1 MQAEDLQAWALLDAL
16 TSNWSGIAVR
26 IGPLPPALAAD
37 IEGLRAALAADDAA
51 SRVAVLV
58 DELLDLVLDTPA
70 DAYVRELVQRHVLA
84 PTGGQR
90 DASAQI
96 AVVPATAGELGSFQR
111 QLQFDFGTAL
121 QAATDIV
128 DMPVYY
134 ATNREPDATAA
145 GGWGAGLGSAL
156 GWGRVSVSIP
166 LERHRLGVLETRPFW
181 ALWRDRGDR
190 ERYMVMGEN
199 LCFTDPGQFGQ
210 SLHRQLQSAGGSDL
224 LVFLHGYNVSFEEAA
239 RRAAQLACDL
249 SFDGAVVLFSWA
261 SWGSLPRYVADED
274 RARVSATALAEFLRT
289 LQEGPWRRVHLLAHS
304 MGNRVLL
311 GALAGRAQPLPAAGR
326 VVLAAADVYT
336 REFTDIF
343 PRVLA
348 ALGPTP
354 GQLTSYVSRSDRA
367 LLLSRWLHGAE
378 RIGLFDDGAEPTIL
392 AGLETI
398 DATNVDTSMLTRH
411 SYFGDER
418 SVITD
423 LGLLLAE
430 GLPPARRGLREV
442 PGRGYWRFAR

>member
-1 MQAEDLQAWALLDAL
+1 MQPEDLQAWALLDAL

-37 IEGLRAALAADDAA
+37 IERVRAALADDDAA

-70 DAYVRELVQRHVLA
+70 AAYVRELMQRHMIA
-84 PTGGQR
+84 PAGGQR
-90 DASAQI
+90 DASGQI
-96 AVVPATAGELGSFQR
+96 AAVQPRPGELGNFQR
-111 QLQFDFGTAL
+111 RLQFDFGSAL
-121 QAATDIV
+121 RADAAGVSI
-128 DMPVYY
+128 PVYY
-134 ATNREPDATAA
+134 ATNRAPDAAAA
-145 GGWGAGLGSAL
+145 GGYGAGLGSAI
-156 GWGRVSVSIP
+156 GWGRVNVSVP
-166 LERHRLGVLETRPFW
+166 MERHRLGVLEKRPFW
-181 ALWRDRGDR
+181 AVWRDRGDR
-190 ERYMVMGEN
+190 ERYVVMGEN
-199 LCFTDPGQFGQ
+199 ENFIDPGQFGQ
-210 SLHRQLQSAGGSDL
+210 ALHQQLQSAGGSEL
-224 LVFLHGYNVSFEEAA
+224 LVFLHGYKVSFEEAA

-261 SWGSLPRYVADED
+261 SCGSLLRYMADED
-274 RARVSATALAEFLRT
+274 RAKVSANALAEFLRT
-289 LQEGPWRRVHLLAHS
+289 LQDGPWRRVHLLAHS

-311 GALAGRAQPLPAAGR
+311 GALAGRSQPMASAGS

-336 REFTDIF
+336 GEFADIL
-343 PRVLA
+343 PRALA
-348 ALGPTP
+348 ALGPAP
-354 GQLTSYVSRSDRA
+354 GKLTSYVSRTDRA

-378 RIGLFDDGAEPTIL
+378 RIGLFDDGAEPMTF

-398 DATNVDTSMLTRH
+398 DATHVDASMLARH

-442 PGRGYWRFAR
+442 HGRGYWRFAR